1 MQEYEVV
8 YTPRAKKKLLD
19 IFELILVGYSNY
31 FSAVSVTN
39 KIIKKCG
46 SLATA
51 PKAAAIK
58 MVVNGKGYR
67 LARVNK
73 YTIVYYIEEENK
85 TINIMSIE
93 YSRRDI
99 NAVIRALGKS

>member
-1 MQEYEVV
+1 
-8 YTPRAKKKLLD
+8 
-19 IFELILVGYSNY
+19 
-31 FSAVSVTN
+31 
-39 KIIKKCG
+39 
-46 SLATA
+46 
-51 PKAAAIK
+51 

-99 NAVIRALGKS
+99 NAVIRAFDKS